1 MGGGHDTSQ
10 VIAGSLYGENASRK
24 WICIGLGT
32 ILNSGEGGSSCS
44 CVAKGVSGYITVGE
58 FSVSSSSGGG
68 VRKSVE
74 EEEGSDD
81 TESDGDGVAE
91 PEGKMVA
98 VLAN

>member
-1 MGGGHDTSQ
+1 
-10 VIAGSLYGENASRK
+10 
-24 WICIGLGT
+24 
-32 ILNSGEGGSSCS
+32 
-44 CVAKGVSGYITVGE
+44 VSGYITVGE

-81 TESDGDGVAE
+81 TESDGDGVAD
-91 PEGKMVA
+91 PEGKTVA